1 MSSLAPLEALA
12 KQRLSDLW
20 ESTLALLEQGKQE
33 DERGNSAAA
42 YLQYSEA
49 IGGLQAL
56 LEQEADARRQE
67 LLRARLVEYSLRL
80 QQLNAL
86 RQEAQEAAA
95 PAFPSAP
102 SQAPP
107 VQQQLSGGLTSG
119 GLTIQASSAASPAA
133 KPLAS
138 ARLATEQAVQADEAG
153 DSTEALELYTIAIE
167 AFFEAIT
174 LEPAAEHRTLMAGL
188 LDRAEQLKLSAAATG
203 VVAATRP
210 ATAPAAAAAPAAA
223 SPPAA
228 ARPAAPPAGQ
238 GYTEEEKAVL
248 TRSSTINGRRYY
260 PWLDDAARERFSYA
274 AAWSDPDGLLAL
286 NAEQRSHFGRWARPS
301 EVMRGAHPAP
311 RTLALSVTPY
321 PIGSARLVA
330 NRHTLALAPTLAL
343 TIALAITLTLTLTLA
358 LGRRAQDDLPGLV
371 AHDHTDDHHRLLI
384 RLISRHRRSVRTQVP
399 QAADHQ
405 DPLPAGALTLHCMH
419 TACALHSCTCT
430 ASHGRDPPA
439 RRTGAVCPS
448 TTRQASTS

>member
-167 AFFEAIT
+167 AFFEAIK

-260 PWLDDAARERFSYA
+260 PWLDDAARERFSFA
-274 AAWSDPDGLLAL
+274 SAWSDPDGLLAL

-330 NRHTLALAPTLAL
+330 NRHTLALTLALALAPTLAL
-343 TIALAITLTLTLTLA
+343 TLT

>member
-286 NAEQRSHFGRWARPS
+286 NPEQRSHFGRWARPS

-330 NRHTLALAPTLAL
+330 NRHTLALATTLAL
-343 TIALAITLTLTLTLA
+343 TIALALTLTLTLTLTLA
-358 LGRRAQDDLPGLV
+358 LHAPRRGLTAGGGRAARDLWL
-371 AHDHTDDHHRLLI
+371 A
-384 RLISRHRRSVRTQVP
+384 
-399 QAADHQ
+399 
-405 DPLPAGALTLHCMH
+405 
-419 TACALHSCTCT
+419 
-430 ASHGRDPPA
+430 
-439 RRTGAVCPS
+439 
-448 TTRQASTS
+448 

>member
-167 AFFEAIT
+167 AFFEAIK

-203 VVAATRP
+203 VVAA
-210 ATAPAAAAAPAAA
+210 
-223 SPPAA
+223 
-228 ARPAAPPAGQ
+228 
-238 GYTEEEKAVL
+238 
-248 TRSSTINGRRYY
+248 
-260 PWLDDAARERFSYA
+260 
-274 AAWSDPDGLLAL
+274 
-286 NAEQRSHFGRWARPS
+286 
-301 EVMRGAHPAP
+301 
-311 RTLALSVTPY
+311 
-321 PIGSARLVA
+321 
-330 NRHTLALAPTLAL
+330 
-343 TIALAITLTLTLTLA
+343 
-358 LGRRAQDDLPGLV
+358 
-371 AHDHTDDHHRLLI
+371 
-384 RLISRHRRSVRTQVP
+384 
-399 QAADHQ
+399 
-405 DPLPAGALTLHCMH
+405 
-419 TACALHSCTCT
+419 
-430 ASHGRDPPA
+430 
-439 RRTGAVCPS
+439 
-448 TTRQASTS
+448 

>member
-1 MSSLAPLEALA
+1 LEDGQFRPQLATRLQKRKFARALVAVRFLEGMLAPLEALA

-20 ESTLALLEQGKQE
+20 ETTLALLEQGKEE

-56 LEQEADARRQE
+56 LELEVDARRQE
-67 LLRARLVEYSLRL
+67 LLRARLVEYLARL

-86 RQEAQEAAA
+86 RQEAQEAPA

-107 VQQQLSGGLTSG
+107 VQRQLSG
-119 GLTIQASSAASPAA
+119 GLTIQALSAASPAA

-167 AFFEAIT
+167 AFFEAIK

-188 LDRAEQLKLSAAATG
+188 LDRAEQLKLSAATG

-210 ATAPAAAAAPAAA
+210 AAAPAAAAPAAA

-238 GYTEEEKAVL
+238 GFTEEEKAVL

-274 AAWSDPDGLLAL
+274 SAWSDPDGLLAL
-286 NAEQRSHFGRWARPS
+286 NPEQRSHFGRWARPS
-301 EVMRGAHPAP
+301 EVMRGAHLAP
-311 RTLALSVTPY
+311 RTSHHAPHTTHLTP
-321 PIGSARLVA
+321 
-330 NRHTLALAPTLAL
+330 HTSRTAHLAPRTSHLAPWPRAPPLPHQNALAL
-343 TIALAITLTLTLTLA
+343 TIALTF
-358 LGRRAQDDLPGLV
+358 RP
-371 AHDHTDDHHRLLI
+371 
-384 RLISRHRRSVRTQVP
+384 
-399 QAADHQ
+399 
-405 DPLPAGALTLHCMH
+405 
-419 TACALHSCTCT
+419 
-430 ASHGRDPPA
+430 
-439 RRTGAVCPS
+439 
-448 TTRQASTS
+448 RQASPR